1 MRLGKVNHMISSTGI
16 DTNVQEF
23 VERLIASQP
32 ESKQQDMRALHALVL
47 QALPG
52 CRLWFDDG
60 KDDDDKTVTNPTIGY
75 GLHTIR
81 YADGRTR
88 EFFQIGMSANSTG
101 ISVYI
106 LGIKD
111 KTYLASTYGKQLGKA
126 KVTGYCI
133 RFRHLADID
142 KGVLETAIRDGARM
156 TSGM

>member
-1 MRLGKVNHMISSTGI
+1 M
-16 DTNVQEF
+16 NVQELI
-23 VERLIASQP
+23 ERHIASQP
-32 ESKQQDMRALHALVL
+32 ESKQRDMRALHRLIL

-60 KDDDDKTVTNPTIGY
+60 KDSDDKTVSNPTVGY
-75 GLHTIR
+75 GLHTIT
-81 YADGRTR
+81 YANGDTR

-101 ISVYI
+101 ISIYI

-111 KTYLASTYGKQLGKA
+111 RTYLVRTYGKELGKA

-142 KGVLETAIRDGARM
+142 AGVLEAAIRDGARM
-156 TSGM
+156 TSER